1 MGQWEITEKGGSVER
16 FNAEP
21 GEVWLNRLLEH
32 FRSVVWINPLPEK
45 HWSYTHS
52 IQMIREIFEDRMVP
66 MTLDGLER
74 GMRQLT
80 R

>member
-1 MGQWEITEKGGSVER
+1 M
-16 FNAEP
+16 
-21 GEVWLNRLLEH
+21 
-32 FRSVVWINPLPEK
+32 PEK
-45 HWSYTHS
+45 YWEYTHS

-74 GMRQLT
+74 GMRELT